1 MRALRA
7 VWDGEASD
15 TRDRNENAE
24 KEGLNIYI
32 HSVADWHG
40 ESTQAENGAAV
51 QAEQRVALGE
61 AQRLEKPMT
70 DESQDMASYKPKK
83 HNGS

>member
-1 MRALRA
+1 MRA

-40 ESTQAENGAAV
+40 ESTQAENGAAG

-61 AQRLEKPMT
+61 AQRLGKTMT
-70 DESQDMASYKPKK
+70 GESQNMVADKPKK